1 MLIMSG
7 IIKLTRL
14 ASSKSLNVPLAI
26 RFNSTTVKKENIFF
40 DQEVQN
46 LLKRLTGLNYD
57 KVFRARK
64 LGKDPKRPIYQ
75 FMTEAE
81 LEEARDEARLKAE
94 MKLMMTPVMEERSY
108 STRPLEEDKQMAG
121 FDTCKYVFTD
131 ITFGVPG
138 TCTCSYCC
146 TRV

>member
-1 MLIMSG
+1 MFTKKSFR
-7 IIKLTRL
+7 IKSVEEFYFSTLCPYNDL
-14 ASSKSLNVPLAI
+14 AYFLVIYPFNYNHDNNYGLYAI

-81 LEEARDEARLKAE
+81 LEEA
-94 MKLMMTPVMEERSY
+94 T
-108 STRPLEEDKQMAG
+108 
-121 FDTCKYVFTD
+121 
-131 ITFGVPG
+131 
-138 TCTCSYCC
+138 
-146 TRV
+146 